1 MIYLHTF
8 YLPGEQRETA
18 YTMGY
23 HKEFEMSCYSNSG
36 YPFGFFPLK
45 KLDYIDFTSSITIFS
60 GENGSGK
67 STLLNV
73 IADTIGASRFAPY
86 NKSNCF
92 DAFVNVCSASMNPAP
107 LSKLIIT
114 SDSIFDFLLDMRF
127 INEGIHNTRDKLFDE
142 YRRLRS
148 SSNDLKLWT
157 TEEYDEFKISRR
169 IKPDEYVRKRIGKD
183 YIMASNGES
192 ALDLFESRI
201 DKKMICL
208 LDEPENSLSAL
219 HQKDLAQ
226 YISDS
231 ARFFDCQFI
240 IATHSPFILSI
251 DGATVYDLDEY
262 PVCVKK
268 WTDLNSIKEYRK
280 LFKDIK

>member
-8 YLPGEQRETA
+8 YLPGESLETK
-18 YTMGY
+18 YEMGY
-23 HKEFEMSCYSNSG
+23 HKEFEMSCYSRSG
-36 YPFGFFPLK
+36 YPFGLFPLK
-45 KLDYIDFTSSITIFS
+45 KLDYINFTSSVTIFS

-73 IADTIGASRFAPY
+73 IADTIGANRFAPY

-92 DAFVNVCSASMNPAP
+92 DAFVNLCNAYLNPAP
-107 LSKLIIT
+107 MSKLIIT

-127 INEGIHNTRDKLFDE
+127 INEGLHNKREKLFNE
-142 YRRLRS
+142 YEQLLGES
-148 SSNDLKLWT
+148 EEVKLWS
-157 TEEYDEFKISRR
+157 TEEYDKFKEVRHT
-169 IKPDEYVRKRIGKD
+169 KPDKYVRKRLGKD

-251 DGATVYDLDEY
+251 NGATVYDLDAY
-262 PVCVKK
+262 PVDVKK
-268 WTDLNSIKEYRK
+268 WTELNSIKEYRK
-280 LFKDIK
+280 LFKDID